1 MIHYQLGQDILNR
14 LLLTSGSTGVTR
26 EEDLQNMLNS
36 KFVMCD
42 AHDDFG
48 GTKSE
53 YAGCAFFE
61 LKGTKKVLKK
71 GKAAGVNQEPT
82 NDTIDDYDGVDK
94 YPGDWVKI
102 PIVQIDTGGDKL
114 AIGIKTKDYYN
125 AIQTKVKE
133 ENTGLNANDGETFV
147 SFEVSESNLQTGLK
161 QILKGLEN
169 LLKTSSFFVP
179 PQQKKSGETKITF
192 AYPVLVLESKP
203 EEWTETKGSS
213 TSEREKDVD
222 RAKVGQAIIADDAD
236 PIEEPEYYYY
246 EQVAVQTKV
255 FPQKAYIGLFT
266 TNPLADGTGFVEPTS
281 YFKDSSMTY
290 RRMNLHEGLF
300 SGEYVFNNL
309 IPAAKGTKIGTSDT
323 AKDVEGYAELS
334 NKEIIMFP
342 EVLTQSWGVI
352 EGFGIFENEY
362 PPEDEEEAKNE
373 HPYFWGEVSN
383 PREAS
388 VGTVPLFRADE
399 FKIYLG

>member
-53 YAGCAFFE
+53 YTSCAFFE

-71 GKAAGVNQEPT
+71 GDAAGTDQEPSS
-82 NDTIDDYDGVDK
+82 DTIDNYDGVDK
-94 YPGDWVKI
+94 YPGDWIKI
-102 PIVQIDTGGDKL
+102 PIVQIDTGGDRL
-114 AIGIKTKDYYN
+114 AIGVKTRDYYD
-125 AIQTKVKE
+125 AIAKKMKE
-133 ENTGLNANDGETFV
+133 VNTGLNTYDGETFISFDV
-147 SFEVSESNLQTGLK
+147 SKKSLEDGLK
-161 QILKGLEN
+161 EILKGLEN

-179 PQQKKSGETKITF
+179 PQIKESGEITLNF
-192 AYPVLVLESKP
+192 AYPVLVLTSK
-203 EEWTETKGSS
+203 TEKWKETNSFG
-213 TSEREKDVD
+213 TVD
-222 RAKVGQAIIADDAD
+222 RETAVNRAEVGQAIIADDAD
-236 PIEEPEYYYY
+236 PIEESEYYYY
-246 EQVAVQTKV
+246 EQVAVQTKI

-266 TNPLADGTGFVEPTS
+266 TNPLADGTGFVEPTPYS
-281 YFKDSSMTY
+281 KDSTMTY

-309 IPAAKGTKIGTSDT
+309 IPAAKGTKVGTGDT